1 MTTKYCR
8 CGYPIELSERW
19 NGLAHVLV
27 FRDRRTGAEISECPG
42 CGEGET
48 AWLEMRGGEALGLK
62 PGALL
67 DEPPKTWSWW
77 TPTERMVAV
86 LNERGEAE
94 YSATLSADDVV
105 CDLCNR
111 SITFQPVPLLWESYA
126 VCADCFEGT
135 CGLSLEEAARRDG
148 IALKEAE

>member
-19 NGLAHVLV
+19 NGLARVLV
-27 FRDRRTGAEISECPG
+27 FLDGRTGAEIGECPN

-48 AWLEMRGGEALGLK
+48 LGLK

-67 DEPPKTWSWW
+67 DELPKTWSWW
-77 TPTERMVAV
+77 TPTERTMAV

-105 CDLCNR
+105 CDLCNH

-126 VCADCFEGT
+126 VCADCFKGT

-148 IALKEAE
+148 IALKEAS